1 GDPGWLVRLRRPV
14 AQGARRRA
22 RLRAERSRRVHRAR
36 GGGHGSRCAA
46 RGVCRRLRR
55 EARARVRQ
63 AARVRGE
70 LLETVTQGDA
80 WDGAAAH
87 RPTPRGFEAL
97 RLARWLLQHGPM
109 RTTAIL
115 AAFLALFSLVPAT
128 AHATDVEVVRHENII
143 GGKVFGLLG
152 LPSARETG
160 EIGAAIDVRLER
172 GGGFSEFGVGATF
185 SMPKA
190 LDGAAWVE
198 GGYSIYLNNP
208 DDVGV

>member
-1 GDPGWLVRLRRPV
+1 
-14 AQGARRRA
+14 
-22 RLRAERSRRVHRAR
+22 
-36 GGGHGSRCAA
+36 
-46 RGVCRRLRR
+46 
-55 EARARVRQ
+55 
-63 AARVRGE
+63 
-70 LLETVTQGDA
+70 
-80 WDGAAAH
+80 
-87 RPTPRGFEAL
+87 
-97 RLARWLLQHGPM
+97 M

-208 DDVGV
+208 DDVGVYVGGGGQLRWIYVDTVSNIAPAVYGQIGVMFDRSQSTRMYAELRVTQNVLPFNSKDNFDNSVATPRAAWRTEVMAAFGFGF